1 MTRLSWALAAF
12 AIANIATSA
21 AGASINPKLV
31 LGDWYGEGQPGEPEV
46 YWIDHYGS
54 DGSFAVEA
62 RYCTNGRSDYHVEA
76 GSWSIHNGRLRIATE
91 VVNGRS
97 ESRVDEYDVLAF
109 DGRTWKDRL
118 ISSSLLPEAVG
129 SEFTSVHVGQG
140 FKLPGCHPT
149 S

>member
-1 MTRLSWALAAF
+1 VTRLFWTLAVF

-21 AGASINPKLV
+21 ACAALNPKLV

-62 RYCTNGRSDYHVEA
+62 RYCTNGRNDYHVEA
-76 GSWSIHNGRLRIATE
+76 GSWSIRNGRLRIATE
-91 VVNGRS
+91 VVNGRAKV
-97 ESRVDEYDVLAF
+97 RVDEYDVLAF
-109 DGRTWKDRL
+109 DGRTWKNRL
-118 ISSSLLPEAVG
+118 ISSTLFPEDAG
-129 SEFTSVHVGQG
+129 AEFTSVHVGQG
-140 FKLPGCHPT
+140 FKLPGCQHT

>member
-1 MTRLSWALAAF
+1 MTAATAQN
-12 AIANIATSA
+12 AIQLMMYRVKKGGKA
-21 AGASINPKLV
+21 
-31 LGDWYGEGQPGEPEV
+31 
-46 YWIDHYGS
+46 
-54 DGSFAVEA
+54 
-62 RYCTNGRSDYHVEA
+62 
-76 GSWSIHNGRLRIATE
+76 ATE